1 VRRLALFAAVL
12 AVFGVR
18 HLSWIS
24 DRTAEW
30 LSLATPFA
38 VVAAAAAVLTQLKA
52 RGASLAVAI
61 VGGILYVDGH
71 GMHLAADSIR
81 SEGLSGE
88 AERVAH
94 FWDERL
100 SHWELHCGLFL
111 VVVAFCL
118 AEAQARVPVAPVV
131 WAAVSTVV
139 LLGVTLFASVVEG
152 GTWWLLPPAA
162 VGLGIWALLRA
173 RPLLRTCAAAFGL
186 ALLLLAVWVAWHGGV
201 PEFSDLGWI

>member
-1 VRRLALFAAVL
+1 VRRLLLFAAVL

-24 DRTAEW
+24 DQTAEW
-30 LSLATPFA
+30 INLATPFA
-38 VVAAAAAVLTQLKA
+38 VVAAAAAVLVQLEA
-52 RGASLAVAI
+52 RGVSLAVAV

-100 SHWELHCGLFL
+100 SHWELHGGLIL
-111 VVVAFCL
+111 IVVAFCL
-118 AEAQARVPVAPVV
+118 AEADARAPVAPLL
-131 WAAVSTVV
+131 WAAAGTIL
-139 LLGVTLFASVVEG
+139 LLGTTLFAGVVEG

-162 VGLGIWALLRA
+162 VGLGAWALV
-173 RPLLRTCAAAFGL
+173 RPRPVLRTCAAAFGL
-186 ALLLLAVWVAWHGGV
+186 ALLLLVVWVAWHGGV

>member
-1 VRRLALFAAVL
+1 VRRLLLFAAVL
-12 AVFGVR
+12 AVLGVR

-24 DRTAEW
+24 DQTAEW
-30 LSLATPFA
+30 INLAAPFA
-38 VVAAAAAVLTQLKA
+38 VVAAAAAVLAQLEA
-52 RGASLAVAI
+52 RGVPLAVAV

-100 SHWELHCGLFL
+100 SHWELHSGLIL

-118 AEAQARVPVAPVV
+118 AEAQTRVPVAPVL
-131 WAAVSTVV
+131 WAAVSTAA
-139 LLGVTLFASVVEG
+139 LLGLTLFAGVVEG

-162 VGLGIWALLRA
+162 VALGVWALR
-173 RPLLRTCAAAFGL
+173 RPRPVLRTCAAAFGL
-186 ALLLLAVWVAWHGGV
+186 GLVLLVVWVAWHGGV
-201 PEFSDLGWI
+201 PQFSDLGWI

>member
-1 VRRLALFAAVL
+1 VRRLLVFAAVL

-18 HLSWIS
+18 HLSWVS
-24 DRTAEW
+24 DQTAEW
-30 LSLATPFA
+30 ISLATPFA
-38 VVAAAAAVLTQLKA
+38 VVAAAAAVLAQLQA
-52 RGASLAVAI
+52 RGAPLAVAI

-94 FWDERL
+94 FWDERI
-100 SHWELHCGLFL
+100 SHWELHSGLML

-118 AEAQARVPVAPVV
+118 AEAEARVPVAPAP
-131 WAAVSTVV
+131 WAAVSTVA
-139 LLGVTLFASVVEG
+139 LLGLTLFAGVVEG

-162 VGLGIWALLRA
+162 IGLGIWAVLRP

-186 ALLLLAVWVAWHGGV
+186 ALVLLVVWVVWHGGV